1 MSDNSF
7 MFGVLPSEFSS
18 PETLSKD
25 FKDFE
30 ATVSQL
36 VTAYQYGVIEPAA
49 TAAALSE
56 MIVIDHNG
64 MQWTLGATT
73 MRWYRRIPGGDWRNA
88 TPSTNDSGESVKET
102 VRAAKAVATQAIA
115 DAQASTAGAES
126 AAAAAVEPTVD
137 TTPGSGEDVN
147 KFF

>member
-7 MFGVLPSEFSS
+7 MFGVLPSEFSA
-18 PETLSKD
+18 PATLSED

-49 TAAALSE
+49 AAAALSE

-88 TPSTNDSGESVKET
+88 TPSANDSGESVKET
-102 VRAAKAVATQAIA
+102 VRAAKAVATQAIS

-126 AAAAAVEPTVD
+126 AAAAAVESTVD